1 MWPDLSHRQQM
12 ISGLWSSL
20 EYRRLEVTACNPVL
34 VPSFSDLLQA
44 QAHIDEN
51 PLSPWQSGIQQCL
64 QQHLPSH
71 QATLFIEAQIE
82 FLQHNIRLFIQQP
95 PRCAMAKWILPFS
108 IIVFLIERTESKKHN
123 TTSNATKIIQEI
135 HHEEGCAASSV
146 EHFPSLPL
154 PGGPLLST
162 SITLVAVGC
171 LFVFLVRVCDK
182 HFVSCIKTIGKA
194 SKLSSDVAGATLMA
208 AAVSCPDLFINLIG
222 TFVTQGDIGI
232 GTIVGC
238 GIVNTLAVPAL
249 CILMSP
255 NKSIRLKGW
264 SLSRDCTFY
273 CAALITLSVAL
284 IDNII
289 EWYEALALVL
299 IYLFYILVL
308 CINSWLRNKTETA
321 INFCIKVDG
330 KYERTP
336 LLLKSYS
343 ILSYGVDEDEDSL
356 SDFEA
361 RSFPRRVWY
370 FVTIPI
376 DLVLE
381 LTIPKSTSTFR
392 GFKLYPLTFIICLIW
407 IAVVSYVIAWFITI
421 TGFELRI
428 PDSLVGLTFIAIGM
442 SVPQA
447 ASSIIIAKQGDG
459 AMALSNAIGSNV
471 FDNLLCLGLPW
482 LVKCLVYQDN
492 VEISSRS
499 ISYSFVIL
507 MSSTLFLYAAAA
519 INKFRLNWTVGI
531 LLLCL
536 YFVLAVLSV
545 LLELNIFFFA
555 NLPFCM

>member
-1 MWPDLSHRQQM
+1 
-12 ISGLWSSL
+12 
-20 EYRRLEVTACNPVL
+20 
-34 VPSFSDLLQA
+34 
-44 QAHIDEN
+44 
-51 PLSPWQSGIQQCL
+51 
-64 QQHLPSH
+64 
-71 QATLFIEAQIE
+71 
-82 FLQHNIRLFIQQP
+82 
-95 PRCAMAKWILPFS
+95 MAKWFVIAFFATVLLS
-108 IIVFLIERTESKKHN
+108 ERIEGKKHN
-123 TTSNATKIIQEI
+123 TTNNTAHLTEESR
-135 HHEEGCAASSV
+135 HEEGCAASSV
-146 EHFPSLPL
+146 EHFPPLPL
-154 PGGPLLST
+154 PGGPVLST
-162 SITLVAVGC
+162 AITLVAVGY

-238 GIVNTLAVPAL
+238 GIFNTLAVPAL
-249 CILMSP
+249 CILISP
-255 NKSIRLKGW
+255 TKSIRLKGW

-273 CAALITLSVAL
+273 CAALVTLSVAL

-289 EWYEALALVL
+289 EWYEALSLVV
-299 IYLFYILVL
+299 IYVFYLLVL

-336 LLLKSYS
+336 LLLKSHS

-376 DLVLE
+376 DMVLE
-381 LTIPKSTSTFR
+381 LTIPKSTSSCH

-447 ASSIIIAKQGDG
+447 ASSVIIAKQGDG

-482 LVKCLVYQDN
+482 LLKCLVYQDN
-492 VEISSRS
+492 FVEISSRS

-507 MSSTLFLYAAAA
+507 ISSTLFLYAAAA
-519 INKFRLNWTVGI
+519 LNKFRLNWTVGI
-531 LLLCL
+531 FLLCL
-536 YFVLAVLSV
+536 YFAFAVLSV
-545 LLELNIFFFA
+545 LLELNIFFVA